1 MFTHQIVDK
10 REIENLVQM
19 AIKVILRNKFLHGY
33 HRQWGK
39 GPLFETHHDRH
50 SSLYPITPCFP
61 SLVNFHLPISYILS
75 LFLVFTCISLK
86 RKSQDINFEK
96 GILQVSRTLTRIPTR
111 MEGRG
116 YMEAEPKTQ
125 RSRRSIVV

>member
-50 SSLYPITPCFP
+50 SSLYPHYTVF
-61 SLVNFHLPISYILS
+61 SLSRQLS
-75 LFLVFTCISLK
+75 SPDFLYFIAIPRFYLYFSQKKIASRKAPLFSDKLNKEFFNRLSSLA
-86 RKSQDINFEK
+86 SC
-96 GILQVSRTLTRIPTR
+96 S
-111 MEGRG
+111 
-116 YMEAEPKTQ
+116 
-125 RSRRSIVV
+125 